1 MSPLLVVLAALALV
15 YLLSQFGGR
24 LAARSALV
32 WWLVVG
38 LFLLSA
44 VVPQAL
50 RPIADALGI
59 EFVSNLVLASMVVF
73 LLYQMVEQI
82 GVTTQQGRGFRQL
95 VSRLAAE
102 ELLAKRAGRGAL
114 PGACR
119 ALVVLPCYNEEG
131 ALPAVLEALGRLEAA
146 GAAGAGGAG
155 GAGGGQPAEGLTID
169 YCVVDDGSID
179 GSLALLQARAPF
191 NHVSHK
197 ANVGVAGV
205 LLTGFRLVRELGYDY
220 AVQCDADGQH
230 PVAAIPELVA
240 AARARGT
247 DLMIGSRFAAAG
259 SDGRGVGAGAEA
271 RPVAATQAVAESST
285 AMRRVGGI
293 VLAASLRVFGE
304 GAAVSDPTSGFRVYS
319 RRTCEQLIAEMPDE
333 YPEPETIALV
343 ALRGGMIGEH
353 RVRMTR
359 RETGESS
366 ISRLGAGRYMVKT
379 LTAIFGLRLRSLLG
393 RRARVPLR

>member
-102 ELLAKRAGRGAL
+102 ELVAKRAGREEPAAG
-114 PGACR
+114 CR
-119 ALVVLPCYNEEG
+119 ALVVLPCFNEEG
-131 ALPAVLEALGRLEAA
+131 ALPAVLDALEALGGA
-146 GAAGAGGAG
+146 GDGGSAESGGAG
-155 GAGGGQPAEGLTID
+155 RGSELRID
-169 YCVVDDGSID
+169 YCVVDDGSSD
-179 GSLALLQARAPF
+179 GSLELLRARAPV

-247 DLMIGSRFAAAG
+247 DLMIGSRFAGVGPEG
-259 SDGRGVGAGAEA
+259 SGAQVGAGAG
-271 RPVAATQAVAESST
+271 AVAESST
-285 AMRRVGGI
+285 PMRRAGGLL
-293 VLAASLRVFGE
+293 LAASLRVFGA

-343 ALRGGMIGEH
+343 ALRGGLIGEH
-353 RVRMTR
+353 RVRMAR
-359 RETGESS
+359 RETGASS

-379 LTAIFGLRLRSLLG
+379 LTAIFGLRLRSLIAGVG
-393 RRARVPLR
+393 RPGRG